1 MRRFTTFFALAV
13 CCLSAAAVA
22 DPVPATGKFLVAAD
36 DLHGDYFGKTVVL
49 LLQYDATGAMGLVIN
64 RPTDV
69 TPDELLDDPDAFP
82 AYSGTLYWGGPVQMT
97 SLRALVRSDAPPT
110 GARAVVDDVYLLPI
124 DDALALRAVDTASLR
139 LFIGY
144 SGWAPGQLERE
155 LAGRSWHV
163 VSATAELVFAED
175 PSVIWQRLVPP
186 TQLRASLDH

>member
-13 CCLSAAAVA
+13 CCLCTQAVA
-22 DPVPATGKFLVAAD
+22 DQVPAAGRFLVAAD

-69 TPDELLDDPDAFP
+69 TPDELLDAPDAFS
-82 AYSGTLYWGGPVQMT
+82 AYSGELYWGGPVQMT
-97 SLRALVRSDAPPT
+97 SLRALVRSDAPPA
-110 GARAVVDDVYLLPI
+110 GARSVVDDVYLLPI
-124 DDALALRAVDTASLR
+124 DDALTLGAVDTASLR

-163 VSATAELVFAED
+163 VSATAELVFAEN

-186 TQLRASLDH
+186 TQLRAASGR